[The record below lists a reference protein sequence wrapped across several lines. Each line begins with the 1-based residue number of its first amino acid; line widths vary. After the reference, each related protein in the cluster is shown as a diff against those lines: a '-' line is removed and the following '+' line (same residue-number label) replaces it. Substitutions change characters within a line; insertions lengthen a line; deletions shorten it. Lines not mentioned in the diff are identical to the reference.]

1 MDNRF
6 SGLLHFPKEDAYAIY
21 PFNLHCHTMTVLSIN
36 GEDDISCVEPGT
48 WIFGLDENNYDVA
61 FLCNNNVAHR
71 NIKERIYKYSLSVP
85 VVIKSNKNMTSTD
98 LGNFDGLC
106 FSGGVINH
114 LYPFSKALSY
124 KSDSIVFEDPNKYTI
139 TFNANL
145 DSQKVKVTLSIDTST
160 AKSISLITNTLG
172 SVNSYI
178 RLEFNESQSI
188 EKLTYYEDVVQRF
201 LSFCVGMKNTGVETK
216 LLQKNIQKTI
226 QKTTCSTLESV
237 GSCLFNYNYS
247 DVASKDLMSVLR
259 LDILGDYIAPLL
271 EMFDNKKKQ
280 PYLEFLPSSNQEA
293 SFIHFTQICMLY
305 TALERE
311 YGKHN
316 FTIDE
321 DKALTEYQLKLNEF
335 VSKTS
340 VDNLDNKYID
350 SIKKAINGLSVPA
363 GNARLIIFY
372 NRYREYMSLICERYI
387 DLPYGKFEREAISKI
402 FSEEDFEAEIK
413 KFVKLRN
420 DITHQ
425 GVFEWKE
432 RADIYAHLYL
442 IFCFSVLERA
452 GMEPTKAS
460 SILSWLF
467 SKNFYK

>member
-1 MDNRF
+1 MDDRF

-21 PFNLHCHTMTVLSIN
+21 PFSLHCHTMTVLSIN
-36 GEDDISCVEPGT
+36 GENDISCIEPDT

-61 FLCNNNVAHR
+61 FLCNNSVAHFSLKAI
-71 NIKERIYKYSLSVP
+71 NKYSLSVP
-85 VVIKSNKNMTSTD
+85 VVIKSNKNVASTD
-98 LGNFDGLC
+98 LRNFDGLC

-114 LYPFSKALSY
+114 LYPFSKALNY
-124 KSDSIVFEDPNKYTI
+124 NSDSIVFVEPNKYTI

-160 AKSISLITNTLG
+160 AKSISLITNALG
-172 SVNSYI
+172 SINSYI
-178 RLEFNESQSI
+178 CLEFNESQSI

-201 LSFCVGMKNTGVETK
+201 LSFCVGMRNTGVETK
-216 LLQKNIQKTI
+216 LLQK
-226 QKTTCSTLESV
+226 TTFSTLESV
-237 GSCLFNYNYS
+237 GSCRFNYNYS

-259 LDILGDYIAPLL
+259 LDILGDSIVPLL

-293 SFIHFTQICMLY
+293 GFIHFTQICMLC

-350 SIKKAINGLSVPA
+350 SMKNAINGLSVPA
-363 GNARLIIFY
+363 EKARLIIFY
-372 NRYREYMSLICERYI
+372 NRYRDHMPLICEHYIDPMQWDI
-387 DLPYGKFEREAISKI
+387 DLPDGKFEREAISKI
-402 FSEEDFEAEIK
+402 FTKEEFEAKIK
-413 KFVKLRN
+413 KFVQLRN

-432 RADIYAHLYL
+432 GADIYAHLYL

-460 SILSWLF
+460 TTLSWLF
-467 SKNFYK
+467 SKTFYK